1 MSKIVAIV
9 GRPNV
14 GKSTLF
20 NRLIKKNDAIVDSE
34 SGVTRDRHYAIS
46 DWNGKPFTIIDT
58 GGYVMGGDDTYEKE
72 IDNQVMIAIEEC
84 DKIIF
89 VVDVNDGITSL
100 DQEINKLL
108 HKTDKKVIVAV
119 NKVDKTTMVND
130 SLEFFS
136 LGFDSVFSIS
146 AINGSG
152 TGDLLDELVK
162 DFEKENIDKVD
173 DIPSFAVVGRPNA
186 GKSSFINTIIGQ
198 ERNIVKNEPGTT
210 RDSIDTYYNKFGLNF
225 KLIDTAGIRKKSK
238 INDNL
243 EFYSVVRSIKAIE
256 NCDVCLL
263 IMDATRSFDTQIK
276 NIFWLAHRRNKGIV
290 ILVNKWDLVNKKEQS
305 TNKFEQKIR
314 DEIKPFVDVHI
325 IFISCLKK
333 QRVLKSLSYAIDTY
347 ENRSRKIK
355 TSQLNNDLLPIIER
369 NPPPSNKGK
378 FVKIKYCSQI
388 PSHYPQFVFTSSLPK
403 YMKEPYKR
411 FLENKIRELYNFTG
425 SPINIYSRK
434 K

>member
-1 MSKIVAIV
+1 MNKIVAIV

-20 NRLIKKNDAIVDSE
+20 NRLIKKNEAIVDSE
-34 SGVTRDRHYAIS
+34 SGVTRDRHYSLS
-46 DWNGKPFTIIDT
+46 DWNGKVFTLIDT
-58 GGYVMGGDDTYEKE
+58 GGYVTGGDDSYEKE
-72 IDNQVMIAIEEC
+72 IDTQVMIAIEEC
-84 DKIIF
+84 DKVIF
-89 VVDVNDGITSL
+89 VVDVNDGITAI
-100 DQEINKLL
+100 DREITKLL
-108 HKTDKKVIVAV
+108 HKSSKEVILAV
-119 NKVDKTTMVND
+119 NKVDKTIMTNE

-136 LGFDSVFSIS
+136 LGFDKLFGIS

-152 TGDLLDELVK
+152 SGELLDELVK
-162 DFEKENIDKVD
+162 DFELDQNDEKD

-186 GKSSFINTIIGQ
+186 GKSSFINTLIGE
-198 ERNIVKNEPGTT
+198 ERNIVKDEPGTT
-210 RDSIDTYYNKFGLNF
+210 RDSIDTYFNKFDLNF

-238 INDNL
+238 INTNL

-263 IMDATRSFDTQIK
+263 IMDATRGFDTQIK

-290 ILVNKWDLVNKKEQS
+290 ILVNKWDLVKKENNS
-305 TNKFEQKIR
+305 TIEFEKQIR
-314 DEIKPFVDVHI
+314 EEIKPFTDIHI

-333 QRVLKSLSYAIDTY
+333 QRILKSLKFAIETF

-355 TSQLNNDLLPIIER
+355 TSKLNNDLLPIVER

-388 PSHYPQFVFTSSLPK
+388 PSHYPQFVFTSSLPQ

-411 FLENKIRELYNFTG
+411 FLENKIRKLYNFTG
-425 SPINIYSRK
+425 SPVNIYSRK